1 MTPGRS
7 GDTTTAAFIEAV
19 GPASSIRVGPLA
31 LSPCGPTDVVVEV
44 ESLVVNPVD
53 TLVRSGRFRT
63 AVPLPFVVGRDLVG
77 TVVRAGDG
85 TTSCAPG
92 DRVWCNSLG
101 HEGRQGSFARL
112 VVAPSD
118 RVYRLPAAVD
128 PDTAV
133 AVVHPAATA
142 YLAWFVHAG
151 LRAGQTVYVGGAGG
165 NVGTSAVQMAAQAG
179 ARVIAAARPAEHERC
194 RQDGADVTLDYAE
207 DGLVE
212 RVIEHAPEGVAV
224 VWDCGGHLPL
234 EVASEIVA
242 VGGRILATA
251 APSARVDVPL
261 WRLYTRDV
269 SVIGF
274 VISRA
279 TVSDLADAADL
290 INDMLGTGTLTAR
303 ITDRL
308 PLAQTAA
315 AHERME
321 AGGIRGRLIVH
332 PA

>member
-1 MTPGRS
+1 
-7 GDTTTAAFIEAV
+7 
-19 GPASSIRVGPLA
+19 
-31 LSPCGPTDVVVEV
+31 
-44 ESLVVNPVD
+44 
-53 TLVRSGRFRT
+53 
-63 AVPLPFVVGRDLVG
+63 
-77 TVVRAGDG
+77 
-85 TTSCAPG
+85 
-92 DRVWCNSLG
+92 
-101 HEGRQGSFARL
+101 
-112 VVAPSD
+112 
-118 RVYRLPAAVD
+118 
-128 PDTAV
+128 
-133 AVVHPAATA
+133 
-142 YLAWFVHAG
+142 
-151 LRAGQTVYVGGAGG
+151 
-165 NVGTSAVQMAAQAG
+165 
-179 ARVIAAARPAEHERC
+179 
-194 RQDGADVTLDYAE
+194 
-207 DGLVE
+207 
-212 RVIEHAPEGVAV
+212 VIEHAPEGVAV

-290 INDMLGTGTLTAR
+290 INDMLGAGTLTAR